1 MRIATR
7 TKRTIALSSLRP
19 GDWVETAIGSKY
31 VIRQNWNSIRK
42 VEVWWDKHDGPGLR
56 PGVEGNV
63 FSYANIIEW
72 GGDTYIG
79 RGQKR
84 VWRDMLPRWAKRY
97 VAPYSKP

>member
-1 MRIATR
+1 MRIR
-7 TKRTIALSSLRP
+7 TQNNRTIALSSLRP
-19 GDWVETAIGSKY
+19 GDWVQTAIGSQY

-42 VEVWWDKHDGPGLR
+42 VEVWWDKHDSPDLR
-56 PGVEGNV
+56 ADMEGNV

-79 RGQKR
+79 RGKKR
-84 VWRDMLPRWAKRY
+84 VWRDMLPRWAKHY